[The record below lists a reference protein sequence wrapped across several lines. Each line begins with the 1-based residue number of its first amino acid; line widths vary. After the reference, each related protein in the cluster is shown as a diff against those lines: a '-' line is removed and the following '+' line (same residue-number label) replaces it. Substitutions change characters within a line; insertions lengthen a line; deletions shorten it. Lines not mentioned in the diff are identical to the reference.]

1 MDEIIQVQEQFYIL
15 ASSPRADESAR
26 VLKCGETFAVFD
38 HFGDIQ
44 PIGLGEE
51 GLYHEGTRFLSQ
63 LRLRINDCWPLLLSS
78 TVREDNVL
86 LVVDLTNPDITSGE
100 EMHLARDMLHVFR
113 SAFLQNGACYV
124 RLRVR
129 NYSLDPVELTLEF
142 AFSADFVDIFEVRGT
157 RRDRR
162 GHMLPALVEPGFVQL
177 TYQGLDDV
185 IRRTRLRFSPEP
197 AQLTER
203 SARFRLAIPSQ
214 GDQEVLVR
222 VTCEIGEAAAERGPA
237 GIRFVETLDR
247 FTADVAA
254 LRARD
259 ALVYT
264 SNEQLNGWLN
274 RSAADL
280 HLMVTETEH
289 GRYPYAGIPWFSV
302 PFGRD
307 GIITALE
314 CLWVNPELARGV
326 LLYLA
331 ATQATEVIPEK
342 DAEPGKILH
351 ETRRGEMAAL
361 GEIPFGR
368 YYGTVDATPLFVSLA
383 RAYYRRTADS
393 QLIDAIWPNILRA
406 LEWIEHYADMDGD
419 GLFEYARRSPKGL
432 VTQGWKDSWDSVF
445 HADGTLAEPPIALCE
460 VQGYVYAAWRAAAEL
475 AGLRGEAAFVAE
487 LLLKARRLKQ
497 RFETAFWL
505 DDLGTFALALD
516 GRKQPCRVRT
526 SNAGHALLTGI
537 AGRTKVRRVAQTL
550 LDESSFSGWGIRTVA
565 ETEPRYNPM
574 AYHNG
579 SIWPHDNALI
589 AQGFARYGLK
599 SAAMKVFSGLFDVSL
614 FVDLHRMPELFC
626 GFVRRPGQGPTLY
639 PVACAPQ
646 AWAAGAVFLLLQSC
660 LGLTIH
666 APKRQVRFNRP
677 ALPESVQR
685 VEVTNLRVC
694 DAVLDLSLERHPHDV
709 GISIRRREGDVEIL
723 TVK

>member
-1 MDEIIQVQEQFYIL
+1 M
-15 ASSPRADESAR
+15 
-26 VLKCGETFAVFD
+26 
-38 HFGDIQ
+38 
-44 PIGLGEE
+44 
-51 GLYHEGTRFLSQ
+51 
-63 LRLRINDCWPLLLSS
+63 RLRINDCWPLLLSS

-86 LVVDLTNPDITSGE
+86 LVVDLTNPDIMSGE
-100 EMHLARDMLHVFR
+100 EIILSRDTLHVFR
-113 SAFLQNGACYV
+113 STFLQNGACYV
-124 RLRVR
+124 RLRFR
-129 NYSLDPVELTLEF
+129 SFALDPVEVMPEL

-157 RRDRR
+157 RREQR
-162 GHMLPALVEPGFVQL
+162 GEMLPARVETASVELG
-177 TYQGLDDV
+177 YRGLDQV
-185 IRRTRLRFSPEP
+185 VRRTRLQFSPDPEE
-197 AQLTER
+197 LTENV
-203 SARFRLAIPSQ
+203 ARFRLEISPQ
-214 GDQEVLVR
+214 HEQDILLRIE
-222 VTCEIGEAAAERGPA
+222 CETGEPAPERAPA

-254 LRARD
+254 DRARD
-259 ALVYT
+259 ALIYT
-264 SNEQLNGWLN
+264 SNEQLNGWIN

-280 HLMVTETEH
+280 HLMTTETEH

-314 CLWVNPELARGV
+314 YLWVDPELARGV

-361 GEIPFGR
+361 GEIPFGQ

-383 RAYYRRTADS
+383 RAYYRRTADLE
-393 QLIDAIWPNILRA
+393 LIDAIWPNILRA
-406 LEWIEHYADMDGD
+406 LEWIDRYADMDGD
-419 GLFEYARRSPKGL
+419 GLFEYARRSHKGL

-445 HADGTLAEPPIALCE
+445 HADGKLADPPVALCE
-460 VQGYVYAAWRAAAEL
+460 VQGYVYAAWQAAAEL
-475 AGLRGEAAFVAE
+475 AGLRGDAAMVAD
-487 LLLKARRLKQ
+487 LSLRARRLRQ
-497 RFETAFWL
+497 QFEKAFWM

-516 GRKQPCRVRT
+516 GRKRPCRVRT

-537 AGRTKVRRVAQTL
+537 AGRARARRVAQTL
-550 LDESSFSGWGIRTVA
+550 LDDSSFSGWGIRTVA

-599 SAAMKVFSGLFDVSL
+599 SATMKVFSGLLDVSL

-646 AWAAGAVFLLLQSC
+646 AWAAGSVFLLLQSC
-660 LGLTIH
+660 LGMTIH
-666 APKRQVRFNRP
+666 APKRQIRFNRP

-685 VEVTNLRVC
+685 IEITNLRVR
-694 DAVLDLSLERHPHDV
+694 DAVVDLSLQRHPHDV

-723 TVK
+723 AVK